1 MLLTEEAGDS
11 CAGDDDGYT
20 PRYHPRSA
28 IFFSYKKSV
37 TVKIIRKCGPEP
49 GRS

>member
-20 PRYHPRSA
+20 PRFHPA
-28 IFFSYKKSV
+28 VLFFFPYKKSV
-37 TVKIIRKCGPEP
+37 TVKIKGQEMQA
-49 GRS
+49 